1 MAQTVNKRVFYTALS
16 GVVILLG
23 AIVAIQYAKGNYR
36 VTNAGFRANTGLLS
50 ANSFPTGAQVKVNGR
65 LVSATDDTLYLEP
78 DTYDVEV
85 LKDGYQPWRKQLQI
99 NPELVTQTDAL
110 LFPIAPSLSTLTFT
124 GAQNLLPSP
133 DGLKILYFTASM
145 SAEQKNGLYVLD
157 LTSSPF
163 PLQKGP
169 RQILTDS
176 VGLDLKNAEVVWSP
190 DSSEILLTTP
200 NRELLL
206 QADRKNEL
214 ASLSDVSFRRK
225 QLLSEWEEEMYLRER
240 QFMKEFPEEIVA
252 IATQS
257 AQGVYF
263 SPDKKRLLY
272 TTTADIELPL
282 LMIPAVPARST
293 QQETRTL
300 VPGGVYVYDREEDTN
315 FRITTTALENVEQ
328 QKQLLATDVF
338 ESTPKSLEA
347 SPSAFRT
354 LQATVS
360 AETARNFAQ
369 YHSPLFGKTY
379 QWFPDSSHLLY
390 TTDTEVRVISYDTTN
405 PTTVYSGPL
414 SANFVYPWPDGKRLI
429 ILTSFSPSAPSNL
442 YAVEL
447 E

>member
-1 MAQTVNKRVFYTALS
+1 MVQSVNKRVFYTALS

-23 AIVAIQYAKGNYR
+23 AIVAIQYAKGNFR

-50 ANSFPTGAQVKVNGR
+50 ANSFPTGAQVKINGR

-78 DTYDVEV
+78 DTYNVEI
-85 LKDGYQPWRKQLQI
+85 LKDGYQPWSKQLQI
-99 NPELVTQTDAL
+99 SSELVTQTDAL

-124 GAQNLLPSP
+124 GAEHLLPSP

-169 RQILTDS
+169 RQILADTS
-176 VGLDLKNAEVVWSP
+176 GLDLEHAQATWSP

-225 QLLSEWEEEMYLRER
+225 QLLAEWEEEMYLRER
-240 QFMKEFPEEIVA
+240 QFMKEFPKEIVA

-257 AQGVYF
+257 AQNAYL
-263 SPDKKRLLY
+263 SPDKKRLMY
-272 TTTADIELPL
+272 TATADLELPSIL
-282 LMIPAVPARST
+282 VPAIPARST
-293 QQETRTL
+293 QSETRTL
-300 VPGGVYVYDREEDTN
+300 VPGGIYIYDREEDTN
-315 FRITTTALENVEQ
+315 FQVATVAVESLELS
-328 QKQLLATDVF
+328 KQLLADDVF
-338 ESTPKSLEA
+338 SNTPRTLEA
-347 SPSAFRT
+347 SPSAFHT
-354 LQATVS
+354 LQATTS
-360 AETARNFAQ
+360 AETAHKFAR
-369 YHSPLFGKTY
+369 YHSPLFGNSY

-390 TTDTEVRVISYDTTN
+390 TTDTEVRVVSYDTTN

-429 ILTSFSPSAPSNL
+429 ILTSFSPSAPANL